1 MCLCFCMC
9 VCVCVFMWACVCVC
23 VCVWACVSPTCPS
36 YVSQGR
42 GFAVGLERTWTP
54 MFSLIKNPLPRSW
67 PSVPLVF
74 KAVGSWRY
82 PIQSVFR
89 VMQMLGGFLLCWPL
103 AIASNLC
110 VRKHTS
116 TVFLLK
122 NGVLTFKS
130 PPNHRSLV
138 SGLYECLFVYHPDK
152 INHYIYI

>member
-1 MCLCFCMC
+1 MFVLLH

-54 MFSLIKNPLPRSW
+54 MFSLIKNPLPLSW

-82 PIQSVFR
+82 PIQSVCR
-89 VMQMLGGFLLCWPL
+89 VMQMLGGFLLCWLL
-103 AIASNLC
+103 AIASDLC
-110 VRKHTS
+110 LRKHSS

-130 PPNHRSLV
+130 PQITGVWFQAYMSV
-138 SGLYECLFVYHPDK
+138 CLCTILTKSIITFTF
-152 INHYIYI
+152 N